1 MYYAN
6 SRTPSRTSS
15 FATLLP
21 TAAGSGSSA
30 GGLGKAADFG
40 AAHEAFDTAESSMI
54 ATINFW
60 FTQTIAIMVYTVVDA
75 RPILGSNNKAPRL
88 EFSGDRT

>member
-1 MYYAN
+1 
-6 SRTPSRTSS
+6 
-15 FATLLP
+15 
-21 TAAGSGSSA
+21 
-30 GGLGKAADFG
+30 
-40 AAHEAFDTAESSMI
+40 MI

-75 RPILGSNNKAPRL
+75 RPILGSNNKAPCL

>member
-1 MYYAN
+1 
-6 SRTPSRTSS
+6 
-15 FATLLP
+15 
-21 TAAGSGSSA
+21 
-30 GGLGKAADFG
+30 
-40 AAHEAFDTAESSMI
+40 MI

-75 RPILGSNNKAPRL
+75 RPILGSNNKAARL